1 MKQMEQIVLDQVVKR
16 LPKVGDKGTLLD
28 YDVKTRIPKRKEEK
42 NELFID
48 DEEPYK
54 KQKVEEEGYQEEE
67 LTSSQYAIPRRTEK
81 KGLVDYASDSD

>member
-1 MKQMEQIVLDQVVKR
+1 MEQIVLDQVVKR
-16 LPKVGDKGTLLD
+16 LPKVGEKGTLLD

-48 DEEPYK
+48 DDEPYK
-54 KQKVEEEGYQEEE
+54 KQRVEEEEDGEQD
-67 LTSSQYAIPRRTEK
+67 LSSSQYAIPRRPEK